1 MGKLLVQSSKTAT
14 SREGLNQIIIDN
26 IMYLFISQ
34 TERGCVCVRERGNS
48 QSEERTERERKRER
62 ENREGY

>member
-34 TERGCVCVRERGNS
+34 TERGCVCERERGGTAS
-48 QSEERTERERKRER
+48 LRREQRERERER